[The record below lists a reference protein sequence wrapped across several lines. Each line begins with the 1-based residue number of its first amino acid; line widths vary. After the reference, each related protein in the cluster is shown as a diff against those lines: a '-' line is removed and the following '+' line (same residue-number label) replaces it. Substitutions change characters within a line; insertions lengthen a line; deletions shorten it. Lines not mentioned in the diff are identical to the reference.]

1 MAATKTTYKVVAPAG
16 VYVRKHPE
24 QTEDNFV
31 RVADFGERL
40 VVLEVGTE
48 WLKTEDGYVMN
59 QPYIVEP
66 DLTTTKTKTKKE
78 AE

>member
-16 VYVRKHPE
+16 VFVRKHPE
-24 QTEDNFV
+24 QTEENVV
-31 RVADFGERL
+31 RLAEFGERL

-66 DLTTTKTKTKKE
+66 DLTKTKTKKE